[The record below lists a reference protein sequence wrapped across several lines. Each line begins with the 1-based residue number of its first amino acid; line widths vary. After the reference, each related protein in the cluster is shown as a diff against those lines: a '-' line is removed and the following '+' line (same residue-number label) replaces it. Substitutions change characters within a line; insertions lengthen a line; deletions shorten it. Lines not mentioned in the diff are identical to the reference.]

1 MSVVLMAFSG
11 TGYESSI
18 LYTVLEHTVR
28 VFLSLVAILTTLVEE
43 DLRFHSRGALLV
55 QGVLLESPV

>member
-1 MSVVLMAFSG
+1 MEHKSC
-11 TGYESSI
+11 I
-18 LYTVLEHTVR
+18 LGKHEG

-43 DLRFHSRGALLV
+43 GLRFHSRGALLV